1 MSTSLSNLSQQSSQ
15 VRFPASAPPFAPTRR
30 RAAALASMLALALA
44 MPLAQAQTQ
53 TEATEKATTSGYEPQ
68 VGQPGKDVVW
78 VPTPQSLVEA
88 MLDIAKV
95 TPKDYLID
103 LGSGD
108 GRTVIT
114 AARRGIRA
122 HGIEYNPDMADLARA
137 NAKKAGLSERA
148 TFETGDLFEKDLSEA
163 DVITMF
169 LLPSIN
175 EKLRP
180 VLLDLKPGTRVVS
193 NSFRMGDWQPD
204 DTTTVKDGCTNWCT
218 ALLWVVPAKVEGSWQ
233 FGNQTLQ
240 LSQEFQML
248 SGTLG
253 STPISEGRLRGSE
266 ITFVADGVTY
276 TGTVEDKIMKGKATG
291 GNADTWHA
299 VKR

>member
-1 MSTSLSNLSQQSSQ
+1 MSTSLSNLPQQSSQ
-15 VRFPASAPPFAPTRR
+15 VRFPAPTPPLTPTRR
-30 RAAALASMLALALA
+30 RAAALASVLALAFA
-44 MPLAQAQTQ
+44 MPLAQAQAQ
-53 TEATEKATTSGYEPQ
+53 TEATGKATTPGYEPQ

-88 MLDIAKV
+88 MLDIAEV

-122 HGIEYNPDMADLARA
+122 HGIEYNPEMADLARA

-148 TFETGDLFEKDLSEA
+148 TFETGDLFEKDLGEA

-233 FGNQTLQ
+233 LGNQTLQ

-253 STPISEGRLRGSE
+253 SAPISEGRLRGSE
-266 ITFVADGVTY
+266 ISFVADGVTY
-276 TGTVEDKIMKGKATG
+276 TGTVEDKIMKGKAAG
-291 GNADTWHA
+291 GNTETWHA

>member
-1 MSTSLSNLSQQSSQ
+1 MSTSLSTFPRQS
-15 VRFPASAPPFAPTRR
+15 VRSRAPIPTTRPASMRR
-30 RAAALASMLALALA
+30 YAATLASTLALVLA
-44 MPLAQAQTQ
+44 MPLAQAQSGTATQ
-53 TEATEKATTSGYEPQ
+53 STNSGYQPQ

-88 MLDIAKV
+88 MLDIAQV

-137 NAKKAGLSERA
+137 NAKKAGVSERA

-180 VLLDLKPGTRVVS
+180 VLLELEPGTRVVS

-204 DTTTVKDGCTNWCT
+204 DSTTVKDNCTNWCT
-218 ALLWVVPAKVEGSWQ
+218 ALLWIVPAKAEGSWQ
-233 FGNQTLQ
+233 LGNQTLK
-240 LSQEFQML
+240 LSQDFQML

-253 STPISEGRLRGSE
+253 STPITEGRLRGRE
-266 ITFVADGVTY
+266 ISFVADGVTY
-276 TGTVEDKIMKGKATG
+276 KGTVEDKTMKGKATG
-291 GNADTWHA
+291 GTTDTWHA

>member
-1 MSTSLSNLSQQSSQ
+1 
-15 VRFPASAPPFAPTRR
+15 
-30 RAAALASMLALALA
+30 
-44 MPLAQAQTQ
+44 MPLAQAQVQ
-53 TEATEKATTSGYEPQ
+53 AEATEKATTSGYEPQ

-88 MLDIAKV
+88 MLDLAQV
-95 TPKDYLID
+95 TPEDYLID

-122 HGIEYNPDMADLARA
+122 HGIEYNPDMAELARA

-175 EKLRP
+175 ERLRP
-180 VLLDLKPGTRVVS
+180 VLLELEPGTRVVS

-218 ALLWVVPAKVEGSWQ
+218 ALLWIVPAKVDGSWQ
-233 FGNQTLQ
+233 LGNQTLQ

-253 STPISEGRLRGSE
+253 SSPISEGRLRGSE
-266 ITFVADGVTY
+266 ISFVADGVTY
-276 TGTVEDKIMKGKATG
+276 TGTVEDKIMRGKGTG
-291 GNADTWHA
+291 GNAHTWHA

>member
-1 MSTSLSNLSQQSSQ
+1 MSTSFNTLPQQSSQ
-15 VRFPASAPPFAPTRR
+15 TRASVPTPASAPIRR
-30 RAAALASMLALALA
+30 HAAALASMLALALA
-44 MPLAQAQTQ
+44 VPLAQAQTD
-53 TEATEKATTSGYEPQ
+53 TPAKATTSGYEPQ

-88 MLDIAKV
+88 MLDIAQV

-122 HGIEYNPDMADLARA
+122 HGIEYNPEMADLARA

-175 EKLRP
+175 ERLRP
-180 VLLDLKPGTRVVS
+180 VLLDLEPGTRVVS

-233 FGNQTLQ
+233 LGNQTLQ
-240 LSQEFQML
+240 LSQEFQVL

-253 STPISEGRLRGSE
+253 STPISEGRLRGRE
-266 ITFVADGVTY
+266 ISFMADGVTY
-276 TGTVEDKIMKGKATG
+276 TGTVEDKIMKGKAIG
-291 GNADTWHA
+291 GASDTWHA

>member
-1 MSTSLSNLSQQSSQ
+1 MPTALSRFSHQFPHNHESS
-15 VRFPASAPPFAPTRR
+15 PALCSRPIRRHAAFFA
-30 RAAALASMLALALA
+30 SVLALALA
-44 MPLAQAQTQ
+44 LPLAQAQTGTTAQ
-53 TEATEKATTSGYEPQ
+53 ATTPGYEPQ

-122 HGIEYNPDMADLARA
+122 HGIEYNPDMAELARA
-137 NAKKAGLSERA
+137 NAKKAGMGERA

-180 VLLDLKPGTRVVS
+180 VLLDLEPGTRVVS

-204 DTTTVKDGCTNWCT
+204 DTATVKEDCTNWCT
-218 ALLWVVPAKVEGSWQ
+218 ALLWIVPAKVEGSWQ
-233 FGNQTLQ
+233 LGNQTLQ
-240 LSQEFQML
+240 LSQDFQML

-253 STPISEGRLRGSE
+253 STPISDARLRGTE
-266 ITFVADGVTY
+266 ISFMADGVTY
-276 TGTVEDKIMKGKATG
+276 TGTVDDKIMKGKASG
-291 GNADTWHA
+291 GGAATWHA